1 MFSILVK
8 EISTYRRTEIHN
20 RGPTFNGLLYFYEMA
35 KNLKS
40 EKSKMPASYKIDPDL
55 YKKATEKCLK
65 ESLVSGKRITLS
77 AKVEELIREWV
88 AKKV

>member
-1 MFSILVK
+1 
-8 EISTYRRTEIHN
+8 
-20 RGPTFNGLLYFYEMA
+20 
-35 KNLKS
+35 
-40 EKSKMPASYKIDPDL
+40 MPASYKIDPDL

-65 ESLVSGKRITLS
+65 ESLISGKRITLS